1 MSYLYQYIVCMVVIF
16 FVGLSLRAKPLISFL
31 AGAAG
36 AVGYVVYLL
45 CPEPKIGYLLSAL
58 VLTLLSEL
66 LARICKLPA
75 NNFLVLGIYPLV
87 PGIALFRTM
96 AYAVQGDYTAAL
108 DCGGEALVCI
118 ILMTVAIALV
128 PTTFRILFKE
138 HRKHAQKRFKST
150 VD

>member
-1 MSYLYQYIVCMVVIF
+1 MYYLYQYIICTVVIF
-16 FVGLSLRAKPLISFL
+16 FVGLSLNAKPKISLI
-31 AGAAG
+31 AGLAG

-45 CPEPKIGYLLSAL
+45 CPEPKVGYLLSAL

-66 LARICKLPA
+66 LARVCKMPA

-96 AYAVQGDYTAAL
+96 AYAVQGDYQKFL
-108 DCGGEALVCI
+108 ECGSEALICI

-128 PTTFRILFKE
+128 PTVFRILFRENKKKPTT
-138 HRKHAQKRFKST
+138 R
-150 VD
+150 